1 MPGTGHPDRWHTYDD
16 ETVVPCGSKPPETTH
31 HRCTTLWYERVS
43 SPDHSGSSLGRGLD
57 QSLKRKRERKRDE
70 LEAVHVADLRR

>member
-1 MPGTGHPDRWHTYDD
+1 M
-16 ETVVPCGSKPPETTH
+16 
-31 HRCTTLWYERVS
+31 LWYERVS

-70 LEAVHVADLRR
+70 LEAVHRSDISASFQSKSCLKNF

>member
-1 MPGTGHPDRWHTYDD
+1 MRLQTTGDD
-16 ETVVPCGSKPPETTH
+16 PSPVHDAVV
-31 HRCTTLWYERVS
+31 RERVS

>member
-1 MPGTGHPDRWHTYDD
+1 M
-16 ETVVPCGSKPPETTH
+16 
-31 HRCTTLWYERVS
+31 LWYERVS

-57 QSLKRKRERKRDE
+57 QSLKRKRDE